1 MENHITAPRL
11 APIKQFFQTKSD
23 TDLMGCYSWSQAV
36 AAGLLPLFADFEVSL
51 RNALHKALSNY
62 YGNSDS
68 SDWMIPVKNPKF
80 FANRSL
86 PEYVSPHS
94 MGQRTIRDI
103 LSLIEKI
110 QGKKGKN
117 YTVTPDDIVAGL
129 SFGFWEVL
137 INNLDHRTQPKN
149 LQRFILSSVFPH
161 APITAT
167 LSHGDVAFKNRVVGL
182 LSRIRDARN
191 RVGHHDSL
199 WTLPEFDEYGVIGFI
214 PRRPRNT
221 IASLRLFAERL
232 ACFAGWVSPKPEV
245 YIRKSD
251 HWVTYQALLSRE
263 ALAIYRRRGGCAGT
277 YQEVLNRSSLILR
290 PTTDAPGFLRRL
302 DERLFY
308 Y

>member
-1 MENHITAPRL
+1 
-11 APIKQFFQTKSD
+11 
-23 TDLMGCYSWSQAV
+23 MGCYSWSQAV

-51 RNALHKALSNY
+51 RNSLHKALSNN

-80 FANRSL
+80 FANRTL

-110 QGKKGKN
+110 QGKKGRR
-117 YTVTPDDIVAGL
+117 YIVTPDDIVAGL

-137 INNLDHRTQPKN
+137 INSLDHRTHAKG
-149 LQRFILSSVFPH
+149 LQESILSLVFSH
-161 APITAT
+161 APVTTKGIY
-167 LSHGDVAFKNRVVGL
+167 GDFVFKERVVQL
-182 LSRIRDARN
+182 LARIRDARN

-199 WTLPEFDEYGVIGFI
+199 WTLPEFDEHGKTGFI
-214 PRRPRNT
+214 PRRPRHT
-221 IASLRLFAERL
+221 IASLRLFAARL
-232 ACFAGWVSPKPEV
+232 SWLAGWIDPAVEH
-245 YIRKSD
+245 YIRNSD
-251 HWVTYQALLSRE
+251 HWMTYQALLSRE

-277 YQEVLNRSSLILR
+277 YQEVLNRSSLILS
-290 PTTDAPGFLRRL
+290 PTTGASSFLTRL
-302 DERLFY
+302 EERSFY